1 MPLPSFR
8 DNVVVI
14 TGGSSGIGREM
25 ARQLARGGAKLV
37 LAARDKRL
45 LEQATAE
52 CRSLGAPTAAIPTD
66 VANKAECGNLID
78 RALAEFGRIDTL
90 VNNAGIS
97 MHSRFDELNDLNA
110 VDRIIQ
116 VNLLGSIY
124 CTHFALPHL
133 KKTRGRLVAVSSI
146 TGKAGVPT
154 RSVYAASKHGMAGFF
169 DSLRIELAPEGVSV
183 TVVYPGFVATGIAQ
197 RAIGPDGNFLGERPV
212 QNSEVMPADE
222 CARII
227 IDAAARRD
235 RERLMSLNARL
246 GLIIKPIAPR
256 LVDKMAE
263 RAIRRGR

>member
-1 MPLPSFR
+1 MQSAPFR

-25 ARQLARGGAKLV
+25 ARQLALQGAKLA
-37 LAARDKRL
+37 LAARDKSL
-45 LEQATAE
+45 LEEAVTE
-52 CRSLGAPTAAIPTD
+52 CRSIGAEAIAVPMD
-66 VANKAECGNLID
+66 VSSKQQCFELID
-78 RALAEFGRIDTL
+78 AALSAFGRIDTL

-133 KKTRGRLVAVSSI
+133 KKTRGRLVAVSSV

-183 TVVYPGFVATGIAQ
+183 TVVYPGFVATEIAQ
-197 RAIGPDGNFLGERPV
+197 RAIGPDGNVLGERPV
-212 QNSEVMPADE
+212 HDTEVMPVNE

-227 IDAAARRD
+227 IEAAARRD

-246 GLIIKPIAPR
+246 GLIIKPIAPK